1 MIRTAIYMRVST
13 VSQAQEGDSIPAQRD
28 ALRHYIDSHSN
39 MTFVGEYLDDGITG
53 TKDTR
58 PELQRMIADVK
69 AGMIDMILVTKMDR
83 LHRSLRNFLNMQDT
97 LDKYHCNW
105 LAIWEPMYD
114 TSTPQGRM
122 VINTMMNLAQ
132 FEAEQTGQRI
142 RQVFDYKISQ
152 GEVTNGKIPVGYSI
166 ANRHLVPN
174 EDADTVREVFEYYSR
189 YGNLAQ
195 TVKKFGGTHSLPT
208 TSVAFKNILTTTKYI
223 GVFKGN
229 DNYCPPII
237 DRDLFEDV
245 QRKLS
250 MNVTE
255 AQTRVYIFSGLV
267 VCAECGGKM
276 SGVTY
281 RRSPGGIVYKKY
293 RCTRHYAPVVKCV
306 NGAQPYE
313 VTIEKNLIGKVREQ
327 LTGIVIHAE
336 TGNLIVKDN
345 TAKVAAVN
353 RKIERLKDLYVND
366 LISLEEYRHDREQL
380 EKERDALA
388 AQNVPVTRDVS
399 ALKELLAQPFETLY
413 ADFTDDQKRYFW
425 RSIIK
430 NITVTDGRHFREEY
444 L

>member
-1 MIRTAIYMRVST
+1 MTRTAIYMRVST
-13 VSQAQEGDSIPAQRD
+13 DRQAQEGDSIPAQRD
-28 ALRHYIDSHSN
+28 ALHKYIDSRQDLI
-39 MTFVGEYLDDGITG
+39 FAGEYLDDGITG

-58 PELQRMIADVK
+58 PELQRMISDVK
-69 AGMIDMILVTKMDR
+69 AGMIDLIIVTKMDR

-97 LDKYHCNW
+97 LDKHHCNW

-142 RQVFDYKISQ
+142 RQVFDYKISK
-152 GEVTNGKIPVGYSI
+152 GEVTNGKQPVGYSI
-166 ANRHLVPN
+166 IDRHLIPN
-174 EDADTVREVFEYYSR
+174 EDADTVKAVFEHYSR
-189 YGNLAQ
+189 HGNLHDL
-195 TVKKFGGTHSLPT
+195 VRLFGGTHSLPT
-208 TSVAFKNILTTTKYI
+208 TRVAFKNILTNQKYI
-223 GVFKGN
+223 GTFRGN
-229 DNYCPPII
+229 DNFCPPII
-237 DRDLFEDV
+237 DRDLFDDV
-245 QRKLS
+245 QRKLD
-250 MNVTE
+250 MNVRRSQKRT
-255 AQTRVYIFSGLV
+255 YIFSGLIR
-267 VCAECGGKM
+267 CGECGFSMG
-276 SGVTY
+276 GIVY
-281 RRSPGGIVYKKY
+281 RRSPGGKIYKKY
-293 RCTRHYAPVVKCV
+293 RCTRHYRPLPKC
-306 NGAQPYE
+306 GCSSQPYE
-313 VTIEKNLIGKVREQ
+313 ATIEAYMIERVREQ

-345 TAKVAAVN
+345 TAKIAAVS
-353 RKIERLKDLYVND
+353 RKIERLKDLYIND
-366 LISLEEYRHDREQL
+366 LIDLEEYKHDKEEL
-380 EKERDALA
+380 EKERDDLT